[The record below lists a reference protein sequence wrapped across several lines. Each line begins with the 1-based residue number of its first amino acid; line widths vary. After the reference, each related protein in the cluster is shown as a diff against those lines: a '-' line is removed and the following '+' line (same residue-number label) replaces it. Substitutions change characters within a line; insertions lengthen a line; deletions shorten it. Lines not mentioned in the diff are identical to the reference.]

1 VSDQTPPPEGRQ
13 EPGPDETTEISRPDA
28 EGGGPGEPPEGEGP
42 GGGGE
47 GEGEEPPE
55 ELRCANCD
63 APLEPDQTYCLECG
77 APTPAAPKLRR
88 GGRAALVIAGALVIL
103 GLGAG
108 ALAWAVAS
116 DDDGGSTPPAATATG
131 TIGTGTIPTDIVPT
145 DTTGTV
151 TGGTLPTDTTAT
163 APTGTG
169 TLPTDTGGFPTDT
182 TGTGGTLPTTT
193 AGTETAPPETT
204 TEATTTEGTTT
215 SGGGGSGGASDWPA
229 GTSGW
234 TAIVA
239 SAKSLGPAEQKKS
252 QLQSSGQPAGILTS
266 SDYSSLNPGYYVV
279 FSGVFQSQS
288 AAAAQAAKVRGQ
300 FPGAYPRQ
308 ITP

>member
-1 VSDQTPPPEGRQ
+1 MSDQTPPPEGGR
-13 EPGPDETTEISRPDA
+13 EPGPDETSEIRRS
-28 EGGGPGEPPEGEGP
+28 ESGGGSGGSGEPPEGEGP

-47 GEGEEPPE
+47 GQGEEPPE

-77 APTPAAPKLRR
+77 APTPRAPKLRR
-88 GGRAALVIAGALVIL
+88 GGRTALIIAGALVIL

-116 DDDGGSTPPAATATG
+116 DDDGGKTVTTTP
-131 TIGTGTIPTDIVPT
+131 TIPTGSVPT
-145 DTTGTV
+145 NVVPTSTAGTA

-163 APTGTG
+163 IPSGTG
-169 TLPTDTGGFPTDT
+169 TLPTDT
-182 TGTGGTLPTTT
+182 TGTGGALPTTT
-193 AGTETAPPETT
+193 ADTSTAPAETT
-204 TEATTTEGTTT
+204 TEPTTTEGTTT
-215 SGGGGSGGASDWPA
+215 SAGGGGGSDWPS

-239 SAKSLGPAEQKKS
+239 SAKSRAPAEQKKS
-252 QLQSSGQPAGILTS
+252 QLQSSGQPAGILLS
-266 SDYSSLNPGYYVV
+266 SNYSSLNPGYYVV
-279 FSGVFQSQS
+279 FSGVFQSRG
-288 AAAAQAAKVRGQ
+288 AAAAQAEKVRAQ